1 MATVLS
7 NLGEQYV
14 CDFLSGV
21 STLDAQYVGWGTGVG
36 TAVKGDTALDTESAE
51 SRVVGT
57 LSTDGAGSSAK
68 FKVVATIT
76 SAGSQTIVNAGLFDA
91 STTGTLILHGDFTG
105 VALVSGDKIE
115 FTFTLDPA

>member
-7 NLGEQYV
+7 SLGEQYI

-21 STLDAQYVGWGTGVG
+21 SVLDAEHIGWGTGVG
-36 TAVKGDTALDTESAE
+36 TALKADTTLDTESAE

-57 LSTDGAGSSAK
+57 MSVTGSGATAK
-68 FKVVATIT
+68 FQVVGTIT

-91 STTGTLILHGDFTG
+91 STTGTLILHGDFSG

>member
-14 CDFLSGV
+14 CDFLAAVTSNV
-21 STLDAQYVGWGTGVG
+21 AQFIGWGTGAG
-36 TAVKGDTALDTESAE
+36 TAIKGDTALDTEASETRATGTQ
-51 SRVVGT
+51 SVTGSGATAKFQVVGT
-57 LSTDGAGSSAK
+57 
-68 FKVVATIT
+68 IT
-76 SAGSQTIVNAGLFDA
+76 STQTHTIVNAGLFDA
-91 STTGTLILHGDFTG
+91 STTGVLVLHGDFAG

>member
-14 CDFLSGV
+14 CDFLSAV
-21 STLDAQYVGWGTGVG
+21 TSNVAQFIGWGTGAG
-36 TAVKGDTALDTESAE
+36 TALKGDTALDTEGSETRATGTQ
-51 SRVVGT
+51 STDGTGATAKFQVVGT
-57 LSTDGAGSSAK
+57 
-68 FKVVATIT
+68 IT
-76 SAGSQTIVNAGLFDA
+76 STSTQTIVNAGLFDA
-91 STTGTLILHGDFTG
+91 STTGVLVLHGDFTG